1 MACDD
6 TEFIKEGTF
15 LMNAQGNLLT
25 LNSLTPIKPQ
35 RETRHDTT
43 RVFFSLMGSH
53 FGHSQIFLHSYRKPL
68 NIFVFK
74 IKQK

>member
-35 RETRHDTT
+35 RETRHDT
-43 RVFFSLMGSH
+43 RFLFFNG
-53 FGHSQIFLHSYRKPL
+53 
-68 NIFVFK
+68 
-74 IKQK
+74 